1 MLISRV
7 PFSFTSTT
15 RAPGAHTTTPSPLFI
30 PARESIFSSS
40 LDFIPPPRPMMI
52 KHTLE
57 PRTFVRA
64 QRALYLAV
72 RTRQPG

>member
-1 MLISRV
+1 
-7 PFSFTSTT
+7 
-15 RAPGAHTTTPSPLFI
+15 
-30 PARESIFSSS
+30 
-40 LDFIPPPRPMMI
+40 MMI